1 MTILEE
7 PEKWVNLET
16 LAEHTG
22 LSKDTIRNYIKK
34 EMIPYYRIGKQY
46 KFKLSEIDA
55 WITSGASAKID
66 K

>member
-16 LAEHTG
+16 IAEHTG

-34 EMIPYYRIGKQY
+34 K
-46 KFKLSEIDA
+46 
-55 WITSGASAKID
+55 
-66 K
+66 